1 METRKNEQDAGA
13 AQNDPIDYTNDP
25 SGVHVQN
32 RPVGADQM
40 NESYSRPE
48 PGNHEEGDASKY
60 ANTSGNEDNSST
72 A

>member
-1 METRKNEQDAGA
+1 MEQRENNSNPDS
-13 AQNDPIDYTNDP
+13 AQNDPLDYTNDP

-40 NESYSRPE
+40 NESYSKPESSTHE
-48 PGNHEEGDASKY
+48 PGDSSKY
-60 ANTSGNEDNSST
+60 ANTSGNENNGGD